1 MAGNDIV
8 QIRSIV
14 GAELDACKTE
24 LEPAVIQK
32 VLIANR
38 GEIACR
44 IIRTARRMGIATV
57 AIHADVDTESPH
69 VGMADEAIA
78 LEPTSSAGSYLDA
91 DRIVEAA
98 LTSGAD
104 SVHPGYGF
112 LSENPEFAAQ
122 VAQAGLTFVGPPV
135 ETIRVMGLK
144 DVARARM
151 IEAGVP
157 VVPGFPEQGCGESE
171 LAGKATEVGFPV
183 LVKPVAGGGGIG
195 MKRADGADELPAAVA
210 AAKREAAAAFGNKAV
225 VIEKLIGDPRHVEI
239 QVFADRDG
247 NVVHIYERDCS
258 LQRRHQKL
266 VEEAPAP
273 GMQAHVRNAITSAA
287 ISATSA
293 VGYVGAGTVEFIA
306 DASDGLRSDRFW
318 FLEMNTRLQVEHP
331 VTEEVTGID
340 LVEWQFRVAAGER
353 IPAKQERI
361 GLNGHAIEVRLYAED
376 PANGFL
382 PSPGRIAL
390 ARFPD
395 AKGIRVDR
403 GVCSGSQVPS
413 EYDPLI
419 AKIISSGKT
428 REDARLRLV
437 DALDA
442 TRIAGIRTNR
452 TFLREL
458 VRTDAFTAG
467 QMTTGTVDRAGDLA
481 VVPSPRQEILAIAAA
496 VAAGIPECNDWA
508 FGFTLWQPLSRRIV
522 LNVDGIECQFSV
534 SVTSSG
540 ECTINDGS
548 ESARV
553 RAVSVDRWD
562 VNGLPINAIA
572 LRSGDFVRVHEQH
585 DWQFEL
591 PVQVDPG
598 RDDHAGLVDVRA
610 PMTGRI
616 ASVHVQPGDRVEAGS
631 CLATMEAMKMEH
643 SLETAQDSMVT
654 SVMCTVGRQVREGE
668 LLISLDPI
676 Q

>member
-1 MAGNDIV
+1 M
-8 QIRSIV
+8 
-14 GAELDACKTE
+14 
-24 LEPAVIQK
+24 IQK

-44 IIRTARRMGIATV
+44 IIRTARKMGIATV
-57 AIHADVDTESPH
+57 AIHSDVDSESPH
-69 VGMADEAIA
+69 VEMADEVVA
-78 LEPTSSAGSYLDA
+78 LDSPSSAGSYLDI

-98 LTSGAD
+98 LASGAD

-112 LSENPEFAAQ
+112 LSENPEFAAH
-122 VAQAGLTFVGPPV
+122 VGQAGLTFVGPQV

-157 VVPGFPEQGCGESE
+157 VVPGFPEHGCGEPE

-210 AAKREAAAAFGNKAV
+210 AAKREAAAAFGNEAV
-225 VIEKLIGDPRHVEI
+225 VVEKLIDDPRHVEI
-239 QVFADRDG
+239 QVFADSHG

-273 GMQAHVRNAITSAA
+273 GMQADVRDAITSAA
-287 ISATSA
+287 VSATSA
-293 VGYVGAGTVEFIA
+293 VGYEGAGTVEFIA

-353 IPAKQERI
+353 IPVKQEFI
-361 GLNGHAIEVRLYAED
+361 GLNGHAIEARLYAED

-395 AKGIRVDR
+395 AKGVRVDR
-403 GVCSGSQVPS
+403 GVRSGSQVPS

-419 AKIISSGKT
+419 AKIIASGKT
-428 REDARLRLV
+428 RENARLRLV
-437 DALDA
+437 EALDS
-442 TRIAGIRTNR
+442 TRVAGVRTNR

-458 VRTDAFTAG
+458 VRTDAFTTG
-467 QMTTGTVDRAGDLA
+467 QMTTGTVDRAGDLV
-481 VVPSPRQEILAIAAA
+481 VVPSPNQEILAIAA
-496 VAAGIPECNDWA
+496 VVSAGIPEVNNWA
-508 FGFTLWQPLSRRIV
+508 SGFTLWQPLSRRVV
-522 LNVDGIECQFSV
+522 LIVDGSERQLSV
-534 SVTSSG
+534 SFTSTG
-540 ECTINDGS
+540 ECTVHDGS

-553 RAVSVDRWD
+553 RAVSGDCWD
-562 VNGLPINAIA
+562 VNGLPIDAIA
-572 LRSGDFVRVHEQH
+572 LRSGNFVRVHGKH

-591 PVQVDPG
+591 PVPADPD
-598 RDDHAGLVDVRA
+598 RDDNASLVDVRA

-616 ASVHVQPGDRVEAGS
+616 VSVLVQPGDRVGAGS

-643 SLETAQDSMVT
+643 SLEAAQDSMVT
-654 SVMCTVGRQVREGE
+654 SVMCKVGRQVREGE
-668 LLISLDPI
+668 LLVTLDPI